1 MVSSSDIGSNTCRTG
16 SGMALVQEGVVLP
29 LGLMAEK
36 TESESFPEP
45 GSLQLSRFSRSPAVF
60 YTHSLKASKEKKDR
74 DGGSE
79 GVW

>member
-1 MVSSSDIGSNTCRTG
+1 MVRSSDIGSNTCRTG
-16 SGMALVQEGVVLP
+16 SGMALVQEEVVLP
-29 LGLMAEK
+29 LRLMAEK
-36 TESESFPEP
+36 TELELLAWESAAK
-45 GSLQLSRFSRSPAVF
+45 SLSQSPAVF